1 MFRFRFETLMR
12 VRKLKEQ
19 MALQAYAESQ
29 RKYVSLVNRR
39 QKYLDEVHNLAVRL
53 EDGLNKGISGRDLKT
68 ISVYNAWLDRRLKD
82 LDRDIAVASK
92 DVEEKRSVL
101 IKARKDHKAIQRLKE
116 IELERYSEEERRAEM
131 RFIDEIAVISDRRT
145 VNG

>member
-12 VRKLKEQ
+12 VRRLKEQ

-39 QKYLDEVHNLAVRL
+39 QKYLDEVHYLAVRL

-92 DVEEKRSVL
+92 DVEKKRSVL

>member
-1 MFRFRFETLMR
+1 MR